1 MSARSV
7 VVSSQN
13 QSPNP
18 FKEDLRDTTLPT
30 VSALDKIIQAV
41 PQKEMPSLTDDF
53 VSKGFALLRENSLKE
68 FGAQLVTPYS
78 VDKECVSAVGARLQA
93 AVRVLSQ
100 SVLAL
105 LEPAA
110 SGLTERRIESTL
122 RHGCFQINL
131 CSLAC
136 FWQGIGTPT
145 PPQWTAVVDKA
156 LHNYP
161 VFETPALQEHLKD
174 ILQERVKK
182 FYVDLPGFKLQ
193 SAGLGRDFMTL
204 EYVGAEGVQ
213 GEQGTPTCE

>member
-1 MSARSV
+1 MSARPV
-7 VVSSQN
+7 VASSQN
-13 QSPNP
+13 QSSHLS
-18 FKEDLRDTTLPT
+18 KEELSTATLPQ
-30 VSALDKIIQAV
+30 VSILQKIIQAV
-41 PQKEMPSLTDDF
+41 PQRDVPSLTDEF
-53 VSKGFALLRENSLKE
+53 VSKGISLLREHSLKE

-78 VDKECVSAVGARLQA
+78 VDQKCVSAVGARLQS
-93 AVRVLSQ
+93 AVRGLSQ

-122 RHGCFQINL
+122 RHGYFQINL

-136 FWQGIGTPT
+136 FWQGIGTRT
-145 PPQWTAVVDKA
+145 PPQWTAVVDNA
-156 LHNYP
+156 LQNHP

-193 SAGLGRDFMTL
+193 SAGLGRDFITL

-213 GEQGTPTCE
+213 GEPHGAVGM